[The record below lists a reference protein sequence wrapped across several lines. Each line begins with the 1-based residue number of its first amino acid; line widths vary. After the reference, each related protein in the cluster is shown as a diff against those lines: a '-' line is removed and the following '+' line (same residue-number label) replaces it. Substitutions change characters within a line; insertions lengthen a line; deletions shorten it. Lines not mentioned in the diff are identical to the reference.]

1 MPVRQLKRG
10 KTTKEWELQLPS
22 GIFVDIVSYYGED
35 SPIRCDFWGC
45 AYKTDSIRAFFIHI
59 LTEHFGIGP
68 ARAARYWNERLNE
81 SPAPVTVW
89 EVQQDGLQNTA
100 TYGSP
105 KSQREAFL
113 NPHAIP
119 HSISPQN
126 GSLPNMPLPSRL
138 VPHQNF
144 EPIPAHSQYRGQGMP
159 IISDYL
165 NKKGPMYVATS
176 QPSVPYPIVAQQVL
190 QPNGQYAYQVIPMA
204 HPQYYAAPQFI
215 AYNPVMVHPLSRLPQ
230 ALECQ
235 RPTTATIVKSKEEP
249 GEPGKPQKP
258 QEASQAT
265 QGELPQPHS
274 IPLPVRPLSSKGE
287 EQLAGDSR
295 MSQTESAG
303 CEVDNDDSQD
313 SRCNIILR
321 NPGLKHQS
329 HARIKGVVRC
339 GQHCG
344 YELPSYWEMA
354 RHLDVEHQRNY
365 RPWRCSSEN
374 CIWSVL
380 GFHKSSMLSRHMV
393 TAHSARH
400 SDCRIC
406 GRSFQRKDGLLRH
419 MRKRHSTSSLEA
431 SL

>member
-1 MPVRQLKRG
+1 M
-10 KTTKEWELQLPS
+10 
-22 GIFVDIVSYYGED
+22 
-35 SPIRCDFWGC
+35 
-45 AYKTDSIRAFFIHI
+45 
-59 LTEHFGIGP
+59 
-68 ARAARYWNERLNE
+68 
-81 SPAPVTVW
+81 
-89 EVQQDGLQNTA
+89 
-100 TYGSP
+100 
-105 KSQREAFL
+105 
-113 NPHAIP
+113 
-119 HSISPQN
+119 
-126 GSLPNMPLPSRL
+126 
-138 VPHQNF
+138 
-144 EPIPAHSQYRGQGMP
+144 
-159 IISDYL
+159 YL
-165 NKKGPMYVATS
+165 ATS

-190 QPNGQYAYQVIPMA
+190 QPNGQYAYQLIPIA
-204 HPQYYAAPQFI
+204 HPQYYAAPPI
-215 AYNPVMVHPLSRLPQ
+215 AYNQVMVPPLSGLPQ

-235 RPTTATIVKSKEEP
+235 LPTTATIVKPKEEP
-249 GEPGKPQKP
+249 GEPREPGKPHEPQKP
-258 QEASQAT
+258 QEASPAT
-265 QGELPQPHS
+265 QGEPPKSHS

-287 EQLAGDSR
+287 DQLAGDSR
-295 MSQTESAG
+295 EPQTESAG
-303 CEVDNDDSQD
+303 SEVDNDDFQE

-354 RHLDVEHQRNY
+354 QHLDAEHKRNY